1 MNREC
6 YGPENAG
13 NMPNGLHR
21 EKFGQGLPP
30 VQVIFKKNGEIRQRQ
45 DLKNQKNRRKRQFS
59 QQVFA
64 LESSQAPLYTL
75 QEVLNNNSFRTHAA
89 LSNPC

>member
-6 YGPENAG
+6 YEPENAG

-30 VQVIFKKNGEIRQRQ
+30 VQVIFKKNGENRQRQ
-45 DLKNQKNRRKRQFS
+45 NLKKQKLREKRQFS
-59 QQVFA
+59 QQVFV
-64 LESSQAPLYTL
+64 LESSQALLTRY
-75 QEVLNNNSFRTHAA
+75 RK
-89 LSNPC
+89 C